1 MKKNLFGIP
10 LDKLTAEFVSLGQSK
25 YRGKQLYTWIYE
37 KGVYDF
43 DQMTD
48 IFCSVLPAPA
58 SQLFGK

>member
-48 IFCSVLPAPA
+48 ISKAFRETLSSPIA
-58 SQLFGK
+58 